1 MCERLVK
8 VAIVHNFSIQSC
20 MEGVKCTSVYVH
32 LCCAQDYR
40 WNDTCGVS
48 RLVGWYHLWPHLI
61 PLPDVNEV
69 TLELSDRF
77 LVLSTEHLWRVVSH
91 AQAEDIISSSP
102 SASCA
107 ARSLRDAALA
117 YGCKGGISVA
127 VLKFNKKKME
137 VLLGSRPEK
146 QPQSIRRSVSL
157 RIPEDTHHYRLEV
170 EPPLSPTANVDEV
183 GDEELDDEV
192 TDIDA
197 LGSYGSPPNGD
208 KWTCIDDPISPLTP
222 PSGFGDEFLS
232 STPMYHHAADQT
244 VEQDVLLDKGGSA
257 YGHSVDYIATEEGE
271 DNTFMDIIPGLYHS
285 LPNLLDDDRDGEG
298 NGSPRIART
307 VDL

>member
-1 MCERLVK
+1 
-8 VAIVHNFSIQSC
+8 
-20 MEGVKCTSVYVH
+20 MEVVQHVPVFVCLFH
-32 LCCAQDYR
+32 AQDFR
-40 WNDTCGVS
+40 WNDACAVS

-61 PLPDVNEV
+61 PLPNVNEV
-69 TLELSDRF
+69 TLELNDRF
-77 LVLSTEHLWRVVSH
+77 LVLATEQLWRVVSH
-91 AQAEDIISSSP
+91 AQAEEIISSSP

-137 VLLGSRPEK
+137 ALLGSRPEK
-146 QPQSIRRSVSL
+146 KPQSVRRSVSL

-170 EPPLSPTANVDEV
+170 ESPLSPSAYADELA
-183 GDEELDDEV
+183 DEEVDDEV

-197 LGSYGSPPNGD
+197 LGGSYGSPHNGD

-222 PSGFGDEFLS
+222 PTGFADGFFF
-232 STPMYHHAADQT
+232 STPTYHHAGDRT
-244 VEQDVLLDKGGSA
+244 VGQHVLLDEEGSSH
-257 YGHSVDYIATEEGE
+257 GHSVDYIATEERE
-271 DNTFMDIIPGLYHS
+271 DSSLMDIVSGLYHS
-285 LPNLLDDDRDGEG
+285 LPNLLDDDREEREG
-298 NGSPRIART
+298 NESPCVANT